1 MTPRQRKAAAEALR
15 VLADVLETE
24 EASKPAPA
32 PADAAEFVEVARAG
46 IPPKTCRRLIKAG
59 ALPAFKVGRA
69 LCVRRAD
76 VRAWVEAQRVEQVA
90 PRAAEAPRPAKAAA
104 DPVERLIAAGR
115 LRRAGREPAHSA
127 AVVPAGGTRR

>member
-1 MTPRQRKAAAEALR
+1 MVDGRAARRRAQSTPRGEGTHWARRGGQHRRPALEAHRGRPMTPRQRKAAAEALR

-59 ALPAFKVGRA
+59 A
-69 LCVRRAD
+69 
-76 VRAWVEAQRVEQVA
+76 
-90 PRAAEAPRPAKAAA
+90 
-104 DPVERLIAAGR
+104 
-115 LRRAGREPAHSA
+115 
-127 AVVPAGGTRR
+127 